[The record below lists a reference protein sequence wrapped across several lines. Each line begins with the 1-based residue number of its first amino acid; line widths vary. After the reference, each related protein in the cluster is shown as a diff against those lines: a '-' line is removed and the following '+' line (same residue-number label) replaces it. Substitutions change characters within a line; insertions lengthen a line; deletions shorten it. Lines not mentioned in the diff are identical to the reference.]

1 MTVAPCS
8 FRDAV
13 RNQVKFY
20 DRFDA
25 VVLLSAP
32 VEVMLDRIAD
42 RTTNPF
48 GKTRAERELIL
59 QDLATVEPLLRAG
72 CSHELDAGRPLDE
85 VVDDLIAI
93 AGAP

>member
-1 MTVAPCS
+1 L
-8 FRDAV
+8 R
-13 RNQVKFY
+13 
-20 DRFDA
+20 
-25 VVLLSAP
+25 
-32 VEVMLDRIAD
+32 
-42 RTTNPF
+42 RTF

-59 QDLATVEPLLRAG
+59 QDLATVEPILRAG

>member
-1 MTVAPCS
+1 MRSESGEVLRP
-8 FRDAV
+8 V
-13 RNQVKFY
+13 
-20 DRFDA
+20 DA

-32 VEVMLDRIAD
+32 VEVMLDRMAD

-48 GKTRAERELIL
+48 GKTRTERELIL
-59 QDLATVEPLLRAG
+59 QDLATVEPLLRAC
-72 CSHELDAGRPLDE
+72 CSHELDASRPLDE